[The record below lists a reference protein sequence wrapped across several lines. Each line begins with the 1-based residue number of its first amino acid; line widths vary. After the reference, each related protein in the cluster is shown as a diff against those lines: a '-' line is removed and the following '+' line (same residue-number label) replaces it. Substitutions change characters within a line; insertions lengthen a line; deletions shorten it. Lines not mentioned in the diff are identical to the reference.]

1 MPRKKTIK
9 KTKVKQKT
17 SVSQQVNVYVTKRGG
32 GGAKRPPQPSQAV
45 QLLQT
50 IAPLLS
56 QKQPLV
62 PSAQPLLSSQQQLE
76 SLVNL
81 LSQRQ
86 PNIIVNA
93 PQGEKGEK
101 GDTGRQGARGF
112 PAPMPEVKISSPL
125 PEVSLE
131 DVRRVARGIVPPSER
146 SGVSSWQTPSLES
159 LSPRSLPSFAFD
171 FENASMKSGRISE
184 GDLAIPRSGTGQS
197 YVLDLPDAPLVQ
209 PAQPAVSGAPIRL
222 DNPHEDAPID
232 EKKEEAVSR
241 LKVPRPRPAEQYLS
255 QYEIPNIMD
264 ITEQYVQSL
273 SNTAQP
279 KTNKVTLRQLAN
291 AYGIQL
297 SRADLKNKTTLST
310 AIWNNIQQRK
320 QNPNLPSSLP
330 K

>member
-1 MPRKKTIK
+1 MVRKKVK

-32 GGAKRPPQPSQAV
+32 GGVKRPPQPSQAV

-76 SLVNL
+76 QLTNL

-86 PNIIVNA
+86 PNIIVHA
-93 PQGEKGEK
+93 PPGQQGPAGPQGEQGPVGPQGEQ
-101 GDTGRQGARGF
+101 GPAGRQGARGF
-112 PAPMPEVKISSPL
+112 PAPL
-125 PEVSLE
+125 PEVTLADIRESL
-131 DVRRVARGIVPPSER
+131 RSFIPPSER
-146 SGVSSWQTPSLES
+146 SGVSSWRTPSLES

-171 FENASMKSGRISE
+171 FENASM
-184 GDLAIPRSGTGQS
+184 RSGQS
-197 YVLDLPDAPLVQ
+197 YVLDLPDEPLVQ
-209 PAQPAVSGAPIRL
+209 PAQPAVSGAPVRL

-232 EKKEEAVSR
+232 EGKEE
-241 LKVPRPRPAEQYLS
+241 VPRMRRPRVAEQYLS

-273 SNTAQP
+273 PNTAQP
-279 KTNKVTLRQLAN
+279 KTGKVTLRQLAN

-310 AIWNNIQQRK
+310 AIWNNIQERK
-320 QNPNLPSSLP
+320 QNPNLPSSSP
-330 K
+330 Q